1 LENPNDIEARSKMS
15 LADTLGGLTN
25 SNAGVTL
32 PMGWECKSAAM
43 LPMYPRTGFG
53 DNISSIYKYT
63 YAWAIEKFAK
73 VGRIFNPALNEL
85 SDEEAAKEACVA
97 IDDFLKK
104 IGLWIGFKDV
114 NVTKEQIREI
124 ADDGQVLGDYLNNPR
139 VATIDEMYELL
150 MNCYERKE

>member
-1 LENPNDIEARSKMS
+1 MS

-32 PMGWECKSAAM
+32 PMVGNASRRPCSPCIHGQALAII
-43 LPMYPRTGFG
+43 YPQFTR
-53 DNISSIYKYT
+53 YT

-114 NVTKEQIREI
+114 NVTKSKF
-124 ADDGQVLGDYLNNPR
+124 V
-139 VATIDEMYELL
+139 
-150 MNCYERKE
+150 K

>member
-1 LENPNDIEARSKMS
+1 
-15 LADTLGGLTN
+15 
-25 SNAGVTL
+25 
-32 PMGWECKSAAM
+32 
-43 LPMYPRTGFG
+43 
-53 DNISSIYKYT
+53 
-63 YAWAIEKFAK
+63 
-73 VGRIFNPALNEL
+73 LNEL

>member
-1 LENPNDIEARSKMS
+1 MQVGGHAPHVSHGQA
-15 LADTLGGLTN
+15 LAII
-25 SNAGVTL
+25 
-32 PMGWECKSAAM
+32 
-43 LPMYPRTGFG
+43 YPQFTR
-53 DNISSIYKYT
+53 YT

>member
-1 LENPNDIEARSKMS
+1 VC
-15 LADTLGGLTN
+15 G
-25 SNAGVTL
+25 
-32 PMGWECKSAAM
+32 
-43 LPMYPRTGFG
+43 
-53 DNISSIYKYT
+53 
-63 YAWAIEKFAK
+63 
-73 VGRIFNPALNEL
+73 
-85 SDEEAAKEACVA
+85 